1 MLTHSVPQ
9 APWYFAHP
17 RSDYGTEFERN
28 IMAKLGEFG
37 LVLQSSEGDQYGIDL
52 TLSSCEGC
60 IFLAF
65 KSGFI
70 GSSEAL
76 VANQFLLRGL
86 PVYEVTYQED
96 GSVELISRQHIYED
110 RVLTFG
116 ESLGIVSVLTRHPN
130 GGR

>member
-1 MLTHSVPQ
+1 MLTNTVPQ

-28 IMAKLGEFG
+28 IMTKLGEFG
-37 LVLQSSEGDQYGIDL
+37 LILMSSDQAHHNVDH
-52 TLSSCEGC
+52 TLSICEGC

-76 VANQFLLRGL
+76 FAKQFLLRGL

-96 GSVELISRQHIYED
+96 GSVELLSRQQIYED
-110 RVLTFG
+110 RVLSFG
-116 ESLGIVSVLTRHPN
+116 ESLSLVSVLMRYPN